1 MTSRCGFATLHFFI
15 FSLPKRQDNDE
26 VAELGGQPPAAEA
39 EPDVRHPRVGR
50 GREQRCCCC
59 RRGGGGIRR
68 RQRRRQRGGRRTE
81 TQGDETTR

>member
-1 MTSRCGFATLHFFI
+1 MLLNDEPLRLCYPPFFHFL
-15 FSLPKRQDNDE
+15 SPNGKDNDE

-39 EPDVRHPRVGR
+39 EPDVRDPRVGR

-59 RRGGGGIRR
+59 CCRGGGGI
-68 RQRRRQRGGRRTE
+68 RRRQRGGRRTE